1 MSASEYLPDVPRPDL
16 APSPGTP
23 AAGRDRLLLR
33 GGRPLRGRVECG
45 GSKNA
50 ALYALSAALLSPEPV
65 TVRNLPSIV
74 DIDQMCALLG
84 DLGARVE
91 REGDTA
97 HIDAADLT
105 ETSAPTARA
114 TALRASFLVMGPLLA
129 RLGEAV
135 CAPPGGDVIGVRP
148 LDVHLAGFRAL
159 GAEVTREGPAW
170 VARTGRGDLQG
181 ARVFL
186 DYPSVLGTVNV
197 LFAAT
202 RARGRTVIVNAATEP
217 EVSMV
222 AEMLRSMGARI
233 TGHGSQMVEVEGVE
247 RIHGTDFAVIPDRIE
262 AGTFLLAAAATGGE
276 VEVEGV
282 VPAHMDSVLT
292 KLAEAGAR
300 LDVGPASVRIDC
312 AGGLGAVQL
321 QAVPYPGFPT
331 DLHAPIAAA
340 LTQAAGVSIIHER
353 VFDNRLLYV
362 GELRAMGA
370 RLTTGGQSVII
381 EGPTRLSGT
390 AVRALD
396 VRAGAAVVI
405 AALAADGET
414 EVRGLEHIDRGYQ
427 HLVARLGGL
436 GADLERVAG
445 TT

>member
-1 MSASEYLPDVPRPDL
+1 MNRGETTSSTVAGAAARP
-16 APSPGTP
+16 G
-23 AAGRDRLLLR
+23 GDRLLLR
-33 GGRPLRGRVECG
+33 GGRPLRGRVVCS

-50 ALYALSAALLSPEPV
+50 ALYALAAALLSTEPV
-65 TVRNLPSIV
+65 TVRNLPAIA
-74 DIDQMCALLG
+74 DIGQMLGLLG
-84 DLGARVE
+84 DLGARVDSTGE
-91 REGDTA
+91 SAR
-97 HIDAADLT
+97 IDASGLS
-105 ETSAPTARA
+105 ETVAPTARA

-129 RLGEAV
+129 RLGEAA

-159 GAEVTREGPAW
+159 GATVAREGGAW
-170 VARTGRGDLQG
+170 VARAGGDGLRG

-202 RARGRTVIVNAATEP
+202 RASGRTVIVNAAAEP
-217 EVSMV
+217 EVQMV

-233 TGHGSQMVEVEGVE
+233 TGHGSQIVEVEGVE
-247 RIHGTDFAVIPDRIE
+247 RLHGTDFRVIPDRIE
-262 AGTFLLAAAATGGE
+262 AGTFLLAAGATAGS
-276 VEVEGV
+276 VEVAGAAPE
-282 VPAHMDSVLT
+282 HMDGVLT
-292 KLAEAGAR
+292 KLREAGAR
-300 LDVGPASVRIDC
+300 LEVTEDSVAIDC
-312 AGGLGAVQL
+312 GRGLGAVQL

-340 LTQAAGVSIIHER
+340 LTQARGVSIIHER

-381 EGPTRLSGT
+381 EGPTPLSGT
-390 AVRALD
+390 PVRALD

-427 HLVARLGGL
+427 HLVARLGAI
-436 GADLERVAG
+436 GADVERVGAPA
-445 TT
+445 

>member
-1 MSASEYLPDVPRPDL
+1 MSTPESHS
-16 APSPGTP
+16 PSPAP
-23 AAGRDRLLLR
+23 AEAPVSGVPAVAFERLLIR
-33 GGRPLRGRVECG
+33 GGQPLRGRVASS

-50 ALYALSAALLSPEPV
+50 ALYTLAASLLAPEPV
-65 TVRNLPSIV
+65 TVRNLPAIA
-74 DIDQMCALLG
+74 DIGQMLGLLG

-91 REGDTA
+91 QVGDTA
-97 HIDAADLT
+97 RVDASALS
-105 ETSAPTARA
+105 ETVAPTSRA

-129 RLGEAV
+129 RLGEAA

-159 GAEVTREGPAW
+159 GATVAREGGAW
-170 VARTGRGDLQG
+170 VARTGAGGLRGT
-181 ARVFL
+181 RVFL

-202 RARGRTVIVNAATEP
+202 RARGTTVIVNAAAEP
-217 EVSMV
+217 EVAMV
-222 AEMLRSMGARI
+222 AEMLLSMGARI
-233 TGHGSQMVEVEGVE
+233 RGHGSQIVEVEGVE
-247 RIHGTDFAVIPDRIE
+247 RLHGTDFTVIPDRIE
-262 AGTFLLAAAATGGE
+262 AGTFLLAAAATGGA
-276 VEVEGV
+276 VGVEGV
-282 VPAHMDSVLT
+282 VPAHMDGVLT

-300 LDVGPASVRIDC
+300 LEGTETSVSVDS
-312 AGGLGAVQL
+312 AGGLEAVQL

-390 AVRALD
+390 PVRALD

-405 AALAADGET
+405 AALAAEGET

-427 HLVARLGGL
+427 HLVDRLSAL
-436 GADLERVAG
+436 GASIERVGAAA
-445 TT
+445 